1 MSLQD
6 LGFTEAE
13 KKDLIRNSKISD
25 GETETNLELDT
36 AENSIIIQSCF
47 IGSMTMPCDIRYIK
61 LFKTKNSN
69 YKVVYSSSSISY
81 ADKHQ
86 NAFSIF
92 NFDKENK
99 KLTKDSEDYK
109 ALRLTL
115 KDFFKDNTPSSIL
128 EKYIDNV
135 EPIYSFEGNR
145 LFCSISDNGYSKTL
159 LTESSLK
166 ANIIEIEWNGEK
178 FLIKEYKIMTD

>member
-1 MSLQD
+1 MSLQGI
-6 LGFTEAE
+6 GFTDAE
-13 KKDLIRNSKISD
+13 KRELIRNAKVND
-25 GETETNLELDT
+25 GETETTFELDT

-47 IGSMTMPCDIRYIK
+47 IGSMTMPCDIQYIK
-61 LFKTKNSN
+61 SFKTKNNN

-81 ADKHQ
+81 ADKRQ

-92 NFDKENK
+92 DFNKENK
-99 KLTKDSEDYK
+99 SLTKDLKDHKS
-109 ALRLTL
+109 LRLTL
-115 KDFFKDNTPSSIL
+115 KDFFKENAPKSIL

-145 LFCSISDNGYSKTL
+145 FFCSISDDGYSKTL

-166 ANIIEIEWNGEK
+166 ANRIEIEWNGEK
-178 FLIKEYKIMTD
+178 FLIKEYKIMKN